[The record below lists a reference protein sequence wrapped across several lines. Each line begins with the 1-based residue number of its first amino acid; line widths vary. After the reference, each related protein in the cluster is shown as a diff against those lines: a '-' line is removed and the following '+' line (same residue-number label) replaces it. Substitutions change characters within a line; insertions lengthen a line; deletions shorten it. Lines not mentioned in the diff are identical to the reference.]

1 MFKIDKFEFDKNA
14 PDKILSLHH
23 GENYVGMNWPVAYIV
38 NNNDEAYVGE
48 TVHAS
53 LRAGQHLTNDERR
66 KLTEIRIISDDNF
79 NKSVIL
85 DLEAFLIKHIGADGK
100 YILQNGNNGLQDHDY
115 YQRNTYRKEFE
126 QIWDRLLELG
136 IADNTIEEI
145 ENSEL
150 YKYSPYKTLGDEQ
163 IKAGIEII
171 NALTE
176 CHKSGRRSTIIIKG
190 GAGTGKTIL
199 GIYLMKFFAD
209 TALGAGLDT
218 SLLDEGSIDD
228 FETLYSNESLR
239 DIKKI
244 GLVIPQKS
252 LQTSI
257 KNVFEGV
264 QNLRK
269 KMVLSPA
276 DVVKEYKNSGE
287 TFDLLIVDEAHRLK
301 CRNKGHLSNYRTFD
315 ECNRIL
321 GLDKFEGTELDWLMT
336 CSKNLILF
344 RDELQTVR
352 PCDIDS
358 DDFNRITG
366 NKYPANTYYS
376 ELATQW
382 RCEGGRDYIDYMREI
397 LSCRQYKK
405 LFISNYDVKLYRNCA
420 DMVDDIK
427 AKEEEFGLC
436 RVVAGYAW
444 PWNRKSVQDYTIKI
458 QGHQYRWNM
467 VYDNWIQTPT
477 AIDEIGCIH
486 TTQGYDLNYTGVII
500 GEDIKYDSER
510 NEIYAVKENY
520 YDQQGKAGVA
530 FDPEGLRSYLT
541 NIYLTLLT
549 RGIKGTYIYVCDD
562 ELRKYFEQFIDVVE

>member
-1 MFKIDKFEFDKNA
+1 MFEIDKFNFDSKA
-14 PDKILSLHH
+14 PDKILGLHH
-23 GENYVGMNWPVAYIV
+23 GDNYVGLNWPVAYII
-38 NNNDEAYVGE
+38 NNKEEAYVGE

-53 LRAGQHLTNDERR
+53 LRAGQHLANDDRR

-100 YILQNGNNGLQDHDY
+100 FVLQNGNNGLQDHDY
-115 YQRNTYRKEFE
+115 YQKKVYRKEFE
-126 QIWDRLLELG
+126 QIWERLRELG
-136 IADNTIEEI
+136 IANQSIAEI

-163 IKAGIEII
+163 LKAEIEII
-171 NALTE
+171 NALIE
-176 CHKSGRRSTIIIKG
+176 CHKKGRRSTIIVKG

-209 TALGAGLDT
+209 IAAGTKPEPPLPG
-218 SLLDEGSIDD
+218 EGSEDE
-228 FETLYSNESLR
+228 FEALYSNESLQ
-239 DIKKI
+239 DIRKL

-257 KNVFEGV
+257 KNVFAGV
-264 QNLRK
+264 NNLSK
-269 KMVLSPA
+269 KMVMSPA
-276 DVVKEYKNSGE
+276 EVVKEYLRSGE
-287 TFDLLIVDEAHRLK
+287 KFDLLIVDEAHRLK

-315 ECNRIL
+315 DCNEAL
-321 GLDKFEGTELDWLMT
+321 GLDKFKGTELDWLMI
-336 CSKNLILF
+336 CSRNLILF

-358 DDFNRITG
+358 EDFNAITRYR
-366 NKYPANTYYS
+366 YPANTYDT
-376 ELATQW
+376 ELSTQW
-382 RCEGGRDYIDYMREI
+382 RCEGGRDYVDYMRDI
-397 LSCRQYKK
+397 LSCRQQKK
-405 LFISNYDVKLYRNCA
+405 LEVKNYDVKLYRNCKE
-420 DMVDDIK
+420 MVDAIK
-427 AKEEEFGLC
+427 GKEKELSLC

-444 PWNRKSVQDYTIKI
+444 PWNRKQVQDYTIKI
-458 QGHQYRWNM
+458 QGHSYRWNM
-467 VYDNWIQTPT
+467 VYDNWIQTKT

-500 GEDIKYDSER
+500 GEDIKYDPETG
-510 NEIYAVKENY
+510 EIYAVKENY
-520 YDQQGKAGVA
+520 YDQQGKSGVA
-530 FDPEGLRSYLT
+530 FNPEALRSYLT

-562 ELRKYFEQFIDVVE
+562 ELRKYFERFIDVV